1 MPGRLPVART
11 TGVLALALFA
21 ACGSGGGFP
30 DAPRAID
37 AAAPGTFAVMWT
49 IDDASMQPVT
59 CMQASATTVMVSF
72 HETTTG
78 AAYGQP
84 FSCTLGLANSG
95 AIPIGHYDFKFTL
108 LSGSTQI
115 ATAPDQTNIA
125 IQPAQTAQLAPLLFV
140 LQ

>member
-1 MPGRLPVART
+1 MPGRLPVARV
-11 TGVLALALFA
+11 TGVLALALLA

-37 AAAPGTFAVMWT
+37 AAAPGNFSVMWT
-49 IDDASMQPVT
+49 IDDAAMQPVT
-59 CMQASATTVMVSF
+59 CMQASATTVLVSL

-78 AAYGQP
+78 SAFGQTFGCP
-84 FSCTLGLANSG
+84 LGLADSG
-95 AIPIGHYDFKFTL
+95 SIPIGHYDFKFTL
-108 LSGSTQI
+108 LSGSTQL